1 MSNILITLLILGV
14 AVAGISVYVLNYK
27 PRRKSKVKDIY
38 AEGLDLMITGRRKSA
53 YKNFKDIIQKD
64 SDNIKAYLRLGQV
77 LRESGN
83 PVQALKIHK
92 GLLHRRNLTFYEK
105 VELHKNL
112 AMDFYKCGNVDAAI
126 KELHELLKLEK
137 NSEWAVSQLTTFYR
151 EKHEWD
157 KAGEYL
163 EKYQKQTNKE
173 DKNKLALYKI
183 QEGRILIK
191 NKKFKEARQTFESAL
206 NISSDLA
213 VTYYFIGNSYS
224 SESEEEYQKSLETD
238 VVSQAVTQENSDYM
252 ERAKELLGKAIPM
265 WIRYAELKPEQAW
278 MVIHLLKDGL
288 FALDR
293 YSEFEEILKRILK
306 SDSDNIEV
314 IASLSEIYS
323 HRGENTEAIELI
335 DSAIEQDSSS
345 LIVKLIKLKLQ
356 AKKENSNP
364 DFARSLDGIIHF
376 LVTDERFQR
385 YKNTATD
392 PHIIWLYDA
401 SDEKEVLKQ

>member
-1 MSNILITLLILGV
+1 MSNILITLLILGL
-14 AVAGISVYVLNYK
+14 AVAAISVYVLNLK
-27 PRRKSKVKDIY
+27 PRRKTKVKDLY

-64 SDNIKAYLRLGQV
+64 SNNIKAYLRLGQV
-77 LRESGN
+77 IRESGN

-92 GLLHRRNLTFYEK
+92 GLLHRRALTFYEQ

-112 AMDFYKCGNVDAAI
+112 ALDYYKSGKIDAAI
-126 KELHELLKLEK
+126 NELHELLKHEK
-137 NSEWAVSQLTTFYR
+137 NSEWALSQLTTFYR
-151 EKHEWD
+151 EKQKWD

-163 EKYQKQTNKE
+163 AQYQKLINKE
-173 DKNKLALYKI
+173 DNCKLALYKI
-183 QEGRILIK
+183 QEGRIHINNK
-191 NKKFKEARQTFESAL
+191 NFKEARQAFESAL
-206 NISSDLA
+206 NICNDLA

-224 SESEEEYQKSLETD
+224 CESEDEYQKSLESD
-238 VVSQAVTQENSDYM
+238 NKSEIITQENSDHM

-306 SDSDNIEV
+306 VDSDNIEV
-314 IASLSEIYS
+314 IASLSEIFS

-335 DSAIEQDSSS
+335 DSAIEQDPSS

-356 AKKENSNP
+356 AKKGSVNP
-364 DFARSLDGIIHF
+364 EIARSLDDIIHF

-392 PHIIWLYDA
+392 SQIIWLYET
-401 SDEKEVLKQ
+401 SDEQEALKQ